1 MGHQCFLICKR
12 LSGLSLVFVFLLLE
26 RHAPFSRMLKETM
39 IINFV
44 PNGLVLIS
52 NLVDPHVWLVHDALL
67 IQTLGNPYY
76 FVISGFQLIYPKN
89 FSFVLEG
96 GVVYPGFTLRG
107 GSEGPCFSEVLC
119 HKILYI

>member
-1 MGHQCFLICKR
+1 
-12 LSGLSLVFVFLLLE
+12 
-26 RHAPFSRMLKETM
+26 M

-107 GSEGPCFSEVLC
+107 GSEGPCFIEVLC
-119 HKILYI
+119 HEADFRKSHLKVQAVVFSIFLRV